1 MSPKQID
8 TEKLAKRI
16 CSKKLVS
23 SLIQTKFFIELETVF
38 YNSPQT
44 YNDKLACVYIFFL
57 YCLLMY
63 AIADSVHIGS
73 FMTD

>member
-8 TEKLAKRI
+8 MEKLAKMI

-23 SLIQTKFFIELETVF
+23 SLTQTKFLIELETVF

-44 YNDKLACVYIFFL
+44 YSDKLARVYFFSTAFL
-57 YCLLMY
+57 CMQ
-63 AIADSVHIGS
+63 
-73 FMTD
+73 